1 MTMTCQLTQTSGSN
15 KALRIFLI
23 LVSVALLLMSDFVL
37 MRYLRQV
44 TLLILITS
52 LNYRL
57 TGLDTHPSL
66 LVVLVNSFPKE
77 AVLITFSLIL
87 PY

>member
-1 MTMTCQLTQTSGSN
+1 MTCQLTQTSGSN

-44 TLLILITS
+44 TLLILMTS

-57 TGLDTHPSL
+57 TGLDSHPL
-66 LVVLVNSFPKE
+66 LFVVLVNSFPKE
-77 AVLITFSLIL
+77 VVLIMSSLIL